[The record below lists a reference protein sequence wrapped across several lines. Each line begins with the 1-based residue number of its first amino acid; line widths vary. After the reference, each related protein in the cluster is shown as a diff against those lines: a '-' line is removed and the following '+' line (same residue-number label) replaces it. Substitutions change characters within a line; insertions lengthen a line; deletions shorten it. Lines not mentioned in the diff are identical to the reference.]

1 MISFLRMPNTS
12 STDLLWLFSVLFFS
26 LQSAKAFL
34 QSTGHIFLN
43 HFLFDFCLSNK
54 HSSTP
59 KTKRF
64 CWSSDENKRSQS
76 YLKKN
81 RKFFLESK
89 TFLQELNSLLLV
101 LRKSTRKKFGI
112 TILIFVK
119 LTYFCYILL
128 NHL

>member
-12 STDLLWLFSVLFFS
+12 STDLLWLFGVLFFS

-43 HFLFDFCLSNK
+43 HFFFDFCLSNK

-64 CWSSDENKRSQS
+64 CWSSDENKCSQS

-89 TFLQELNSLLLV
+89 TFPQELNSLLLV
-101 LRKSTRKKFGI
+101 LRKSTRKFGI

-119 LTYFCYILL
+119 LTYFCYMLL